1 MRRTGGTVA
10 AMVALAAMAG
20 GEAAQAQS
28 VTQAELV
35 KAAQQAGFC
44 RISGVLSVD
53 TVTGNRPRI
62 RCVNPT
68 EAAGGPGAGGG
79 AGAAAF
85 GGGMAGVVAGGG
97 LLALLALLGFGSSTT
112 KGQK

>member
-1 MRRTGGTVA
+1 MVAATLALAGMAWGGT
-10 AMVALAAMAG
+10 
-20 GEAAQAQS
+20 AQAQT

-68 EAAGGPGAGGG
+68 EAPGGPGAGGG

-85 GGGMAGVVAGGG
+85 GGGMAGVAAGGG

-112 KGQK
+112 TVQK